1 MVPAMT
7 NSNSSSSPGNSPGDI
22 LNDLRQL
29 VATVPP
35 PPSPLLAIVHPSDL
49 DQLLLDLEAAELVCK
64 PIVGTGLW
72 GIETQQGALTMKVAT
87 SPTTRRGEALIMS
100 LPADF
105 LTG

>member
-1 MVPAMT
+1 MT

-49 DQLLLDLEAAELVCK
+49 DQLLLDLEAAELANRREA
-64 PIVGTGLW
+64 PH
-72 GIETQQGALTMKVAT
+72 
-87 SPTTRRGEALIMS
+87 SPEGECRDESQAR
-100 LPADF
+100 
-105 LTG
+105 